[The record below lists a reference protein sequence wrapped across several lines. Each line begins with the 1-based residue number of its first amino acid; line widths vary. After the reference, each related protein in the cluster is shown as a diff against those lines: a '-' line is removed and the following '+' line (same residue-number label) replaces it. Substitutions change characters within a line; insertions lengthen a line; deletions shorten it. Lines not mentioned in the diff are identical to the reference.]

1 MEEKLNEW
9 KKEESENEIEIE
21 EESAEP
27 PRKMSPTE
35 ILKKKMRKEH
45 GIRITIRNSSIF
57 PTLQETLQLNL
68 RKNV

>member
-35 ILKKKMRKEH
+35 ILKKDEKRRGRKARH
-45 GIRITIRNSSIF
+45 
-57 PTLQETLQLNL
+57 
-68 RKNV
+68 KNYN